1 MMSIEPQ
8 TNLLLVGLIFAAA
21 MLYSTVGHAGASGY
35 LAALALFGVVPAVMK
50 PTALILNILVATI
63 TTIQFARAGHFRW
76 RLLLPFAAPAVPCA
90 FLGGGIQLEPALY
103 RPLIAV
109 VLVLSAA
116 RLLWRSRCADGPIR
130 LPAWWI
136 AAPIGAVLGFIS
148 GLTGVGGGIFLSPV
162 LLFCRWAD
170 VRKTAAVSA
179 AFIWLN
185 SVAGLLGNA
194 GTGLELP
201 HELPLWAAAAVT
213 GGVLGSWWGSRQAQ
227 PAVLRQML
235 ATVLIIAGGKLLLT

>member
-1 MMSIEPQ
+1 
-8 TNLLLVGLIFAAA
+8 
-21 MLYSTVGHAGASGY
+21 
-35 LAALALFGVVPAVMK
+35 VP
-50 PTALILNILVATI
+50 
-63 TTIQFARAGHFRW
+63 F
-76 RLLLPFAAPAVPCA
+76 A
-90 FLGGGIQLEPALY
+90 FLGGGIRLEPSLY
-103 RPLIAV
+103 RPLIAL
-109 VLVLSAA
+109 VLVLSAV
-116 RLLWRSRCADGPIR
+116 RLLWKSPCADRPIR

-136 AAPIGAVLGFIS
+136 AAPIGAVLGFVS

>member
-1 MMSIEPQ
+1 MIIMSPA
-8 TNLLLVGLIFAAA
+8 TSLLLAGLIFAAA
-21 MLYSTVGHAGASGY
+21 LLYSTVGHAGASGY

-76 RLLLPFAAPAVPCA
+76 KLLLPFAGLAVPCA
-90 FLGGGIQLEPALY
+90 FLGGGIRLEPSLY
-103 RPLIAV
+103 RPLIAL
-109 VLVLSAA
+109 VLVFSAV
-116 RLLWRSRCADGPIR
+116 RLLWKSRSADGTIR
-130 LPAWWI
+130 PPAWWI
-136 AAPIGAVLGFIS
+136 ALPIGAVLGFIA

-170 VRKTAAVSA
+170 VRTTAAVSA

-185 SVAGLLGNA
+185 SVAGLLGHASA
-194 GTGLELP
+194 GLALP
-201 HELPLWAAAAVT
+201 PQLSLWAAAAVT
-213 GGVLGSWWGSRQAQ
+213 GGLLGSWWGSRQAQ

-235 ATVLIIAGGKLLLT
+235 AAVLVIAGGKLLFP

>member
-1 MMSIEPQ
+1 MMFVEPQ
-8 TNLLLVGLIFAAA
+8 TNLLLAGLIFAAA
-21 MLYSTVGHAGASGY
+21 LLYSTVGHAGASGY

-76 RLLLPFAAPAVPCA
+76 KLLLPFAGPAVPFA
-90 FLGGGIQLEPALY
+90 FLGGGIQLEPSLY
-103 RPLIAV
+103 RPLVAL

-116 RLLWRSRCADGPIR
+116 RLLWKSRCADGPIR
-130 LPAWWI
+130 QPVWWI

-170 VRKTAAVSA
+170 VRQTAAVSA

-185 SVAGLLGNA
+185 SVAGLLGHA
-194 GTGLELP
+194 SAGLELP
-201 HELPLWAAAAVT
+201 RQLPLWAAAAVT

-227 PAVLRQML
+227 PAVLRKML